1 MAQRRY
7 WASSFRDWNLVADGT
22 RLTGVCVFLKRSI
35 DSKPNDC
42 NAIASFMA
50 LAAKPTTSIQRFLK

>member
-7 WASSFRDWNLVADGT
+7 WASSFLELGLVADGT
-22 RLTGVCVFLKRSI
+22 RITQGLRLQKRSI
-35 DSKPNDC
+35 DSKANDC

>member
-22 RLTGVCVFLKRSI
+22 RLTQEFASFLKINRFQA
-35 DSKPNDC
+35 NDC